1 MAKPDLQEVFV
12 NTRTG
17 DLKGLKGKLGLGEAL
32 ANLVGA
38 ADDTAAAASGV
49 PLRGLYYD
57 SDTNP
62 GMVRVRL
69 S

>member
-1 MAKPDLQEVFV
+1 MAKPDLQQVYA
-12 NTRTG
+12 NTATG
-17 DLKGLKGKLGLGEAL
+17 DLMRLKGKLGLGEAL
-32 ANLVGA
+32 DFLVGA
-38 ADDTAAAASGV
+38 TGDVDAAASGV

-62 GMVRVRL
+62 GMLRVRL

>member
-1 MAKPDLQEVFV
+1 MAKPDLQPAYI
-12 NTRTG
+12 NTATG
-17 DLKGLKGKLGLGEAL
+17 DVKRLKGKLGLAEGME
-32 ANLVGA
+32 NLVGA

-49 PLRGLYYD
+49 PIRGVYYD

-62 GMVRVRL
+62 GMLRVRL

>member
-1 MAKPDLQEVFV
+1 MAKPDLQSVYV
-12 NTRTG
+12 STATG
-17 DLKGLKGKLGLGEAL
+17 DLKSLKGKLGLMEAL
-32 ANLVGA
+32 DNLVGA

-62 GMVRVRL
+62 GMLRVRL